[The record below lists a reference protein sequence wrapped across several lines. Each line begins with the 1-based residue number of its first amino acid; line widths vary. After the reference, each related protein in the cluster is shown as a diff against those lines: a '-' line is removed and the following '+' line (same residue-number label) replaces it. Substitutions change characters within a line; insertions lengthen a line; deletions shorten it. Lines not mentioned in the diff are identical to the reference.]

1 MGVAETEE
9 APTLPPLWCWL
20 DVCVVVR
27 VCDMARPLLLLLLL
41 VVVALK
47 YAKFK
52 PYSDRNKI
60 LDRAKQE
67 KISKLMDRME

>member
-9 APTLPPLWCWL
+9 APTLPPLLCWL

-41 VVVALK
+41 VVVALEL
-47 YAKFK
+47 AAI
-52 PYSDRNKI
+52 R
-60 LDRAKQE
+60 L
-67 KISKLMDRME
+67 LL